1 MTDEKNKQRKKF
13 DKEKIINDLD
23 TAYKDSKEPSFN

>member
-13 DKEKIINDLD
+13 ETCTQGDKIKKILPIRI
-23 TAYKDSKEPSFN
+23 AKHY